1 MCWPEFYTNSSYI
14 YNNIAAIIIV
24 ISRTSNGILYCRS
37 RDLQQSLNHPTHFCT
52 FTGEYKLK
60 TAIVLL
66 SIIIVITFNM
76 CTSYRNS
83 YLLLF
88 ISLGRLMVM
97 PSGGFILEDEVSLAC
112 PLIPKGPPYEI
123 HPHQLC
129 SCLFSSPSCP
139 CDYIDTLLYV
149 WWWWVFSRS
158 HGRWCGIRYH
168 SVSTATVHG
177 ETRENN
183 ILPDC
188 CAQYHHSDDRNS
200 SNSFPI
206 LDYSQGIIPLQ
217 YPNAVTIILYRW
229 SKWLDLLTDYL
240 PNSCRFRL
248 VEIPL
253 ILCIFLLISL
263 HVAQCYFVWLQHH
276 GLFTDRHSQSK
287 NKISAAE
294 RKILIVFV
302 YEVIVLLLI
311 LYGRILDVRDR
322 ERFLSEINCYFQCES
337 NGVDHGNPCDTTT
350 YMNPITL
357 TMTTISYILLG
368 LFPLVN
374 FLFIV
379 NLRVLNQHL
388 EKWLRL
394 CFRKSP
400 RKEKVVSSSVT
411 PNQDTPSTSSNS
423 AV

>member
-1 MCWPEFYTNSSYI
+1 M
-14 YNNIAAIIIV
+14 
-24 ISRTSNGILYCRS
+24 
-37 RDLQQSLNHPTHFCT
+37 
-52 FTGEYKLK
+52 
-60 TAIVLL
+60 
-66 SIIIVITFNM
+66 
-76 CTSYRNS
+76 
-83 YLLLF
+83 
-88 ISLGRLMVM
+88 
-97 PSGGFILEDEVSLAC
+97 
-112 PLIPKGPPYEI
+112 
-123 HPHQLC
+123 
-129 SCLFSSPSCP
+129 
-139 CDYIDTLLYV
+139 
-149 WWWWVFSRS
+149 
-158 HGRWCGIRYH
+158 
-168 SVSTATVHG
+168 
-177 ETRENN
+177 
-183 ILPDC
+183 
-188 CAQYHHSDDRNS
+188 
-200 SNSFPI
+200 
-206 LDYSQGIIPLQ
+206 
-217 YPNAVTIILYRW
+217 
-229 SKWLDLLTDYL
+229 
-240 PNSCRFRL
+240 
-248 VEIPL
+248 EIPL

-388 EKWLRL
+388 EKWLRP